1 MFTKLKK
8 YMSCACRLAA
18 DVAAASFQQTQS
30 KIDTDLMSLGAHFKA
45 LQEHANRQAF

>member
-1 MFTKLKK
+1 
-8 YMSCACRLAA
+8 LAA